1 MRFKGAIFDLD
12 GTLVDS
18 LPSIAAAVNH
28 GLTQLELPTHAQSA
42 VGRMVGE
49 GVRTLCERALPD
61 SRPELLEDLL
71 RHVWSYYEAHL
82 LDRTKPY
89 AGIDAMVRELAGAGA
104 RLGVLSNKPDVLT
117 CRTIA
122 GLSWSPWFKAVRGQI
137 DGVPKKPDP
146 AGAFWVLGGLG
157 LEPNQT
163 LYVGD
168 TAIDMRTAKAAGMA
182 SVAVTWGFR
191 MREELERE
199 SPTWIVDD
207 PAEIIEIASR

>member
-1 MRFKGAIFDLD
+1 MRFQGAIFDLD

-18 LPSIAAAVNH
+18 LPSITAAVNH
-28 GLTQLELPTHAQSA
+28 GLTQLSLPTHTLSA
-42 VGRMVGE
+42 VSRMVGE
-49 GVRTLCERALPD
+49 GVRTLCERALAGT
-61 SRPELLEDLL
+61 RPELLEDLL
-71 RHVWSYYEAHL
+71 RHVWSYYESHL

-89 AGIDAMVRELAGAGA
+89 PGIDALIRDLAGTGA

-122 GLSWSPWFKAVRGQI
+122 GLSWSPWFKAVRGQL

-157 LEPNQT
+157 LEPAHT

-168 TAIDMRTAKAAGMA
+168 TAIDMKTAKAAGMP

-191 MREELERE
+191 TREELERE
-199 SPTWIVDD
+199 QPTWIVDH
-207 PAEIIEIASR
+207 PAEILGILRD